1 MKISVIIPTYKPK
14 EYLWECLNSLISQT
28 LSKNTFEI
36 IIVLNGCYNPW
47 YLDIERYIHDSM
59 HGMNVKFI
67 HTSESGVSNAR
78 NIALREANGEFIT
91 FIDDDDYVSPEYL
104 SELLRYSSSNFITIA
119 KPLAFNDET
128 KEQVSYP
135 MTGVFLRNFMRGPQ
149 NFLSSRKFFSGPCM
163 KLIPK
168 RIIQNRQFDIRFRNG
183 EDSLF
188 LFLISDKIDKV
199 NYASDKAIYYRR
211 FRENSAVT
219 TKRTFKERLVN
230 SLSLIKEYSQI
241 FFSALG
247 RYNFIFF
254 ITRILGALRS
264 VIN

>member
-28 LSKNTFEI
+28 LSKKTFEI

-78 NIALREANGEFIT
+78 NIALREATGEFIT

-149 NFLSSRKFFSGPCM
+149 NFLSSRKFFSGPWM
-163 KLIPK
+163 KLIPYQVIGE
-168 RIIQNRQFDIRFRNG
+168 RRFDRRFKNG

-188 LFLISDKIDKV
+188 MFLVSDKIQYV
-199 NYASDKAIYYRR
+199 NYTSESAIYYRR
-211 FRENSAVT
+211 FREGSAVT
-219 TKRTFKERLVN
+219 IYRSLGNKLLNSIKLV
-230 SLSLIKEYSQI
+230 IEYSRI
-241 FFSALG
+241 YWRSPLN
-247 RYNFIFF
+247 YNLVFY
-254 ITRILGALRS
+254 ITRILGAIRS
-264 VIN
+264 IIN